1 MGKSVEGKMRR
12 YAASGN
18 ANRSADAEERKL
30 PSLRKICLFMSRGN
44 AEMEE
49 GVFAARLYII

>member
-1 MGKSVEGKMRR
+1 MRR

-30 PSLRKICLFMSRGN
+30 PSLRKICLFKSRGN